1 MRGVRRCRVTLQSAH
16 SLIGMCG
23 YLCPVRSAAG
33 PGVGADALAAPDL
46 DVVHRWPAGLRG
58 GRRAG
63 DWLAVEILGI
73 GPGQYG
79 GTVQLPGFG
88 FVRDEFPGP
97 VKVDWDIAHG
107 WATPGDLPGVRSTGS
122 PFMGTIGLSP
132 GHELLARPS
141 PGSGV
146 RLAVFAVATPSLGP
160 QHHKPA
166 ISYPP
171 GKCGGL
177 R

>member
-1 MRGVRRCRVTLQSAH
+1 VPSEVRRGSRGEGGRA
-16 SLIGMCG
+16 
-23 YLCPVRSAAG
+23 RRAG
-33 PGVGADALAAPDL
+33 SGRGAPAG
-46 DVVHRWPAGLRG
+46 RAGLRG